1 MAAEM
6 AWYVLRA
13 VSGKEMK
20 VKEYIDAEIKNGRL
34 GGHVSQVLIPT
45 EKVKALR
52 GNKQVIKERLY
63 LPGYVLVEAR
73 LVGETV
79 HELRNTPNVL
89 GFLGG
94 MDNPTPLR
102 ESEVNRILGKVDEL
116 ESEPQEVEIPYI
128 VGEPARPP
136 QRRAHGLQALP
147 GQDLPHFR
155 RAALLRYAG
164 WAVYAR
170 RTGCVPEK
178 QRRTS
183 CRRHN
188 CRLGHKSVRLYAQG
202 CGIRHPEG
210 AGHPLRN
217 ARPRKG
223 AWPRVRDRLDH
234 ARQAGRLRRL

>member
-13 VSGKEMK
+13 VSGKEAK

-45 EKVKALR
+45 EKVKTIR
-52 GNKQVIKERLY
+52 GNKQVVKERLY

-94 MDNPTPLR
+94 MDNPSPLR

-116 ESEPQEVEIPYI
+116 EDEPQEIEIPYV
-128 VGEPARPP
+128 VGESVKVIDGPFSGFSGVIEKIDDDKKKVTVSVKVFGRST
-136 QRRAHGLQALP
+136 GL
-147 GQDLPHFR
+147 DLGFMQI
-155 RAALLRYAG
+155 
-164 WAVYAR
+164 
-170 RTGCVPEK
+170 EK
-178 QRRTS
+178 
-183 CRRHN
+183 
-188 CRLGHKSVRLYAQG
+188 
-202 CGIRHPEG
+202 E
-210 AGHPLRN
+210 
-217 ARPRKG
+217 
-223 AWPRVRDRLDH
+223 
-234 ARQAGRLRRL
+234 

>member
-1 MAAEM
+1 MAQAEM

-20 VKEYIDAEIKNGRL
+20 VKEYIDSEIKNGRL

-52 GNKQVIKERLY
+52 GSKQVIKERLY

-116 ESEPQEVEIPYI
+116 ENEPQEIEIPYI
-128 VGEPARPP
+128 VGENVKVTDGPFSGFSGVIEKIDEEKRKVTVIVKVFG
-136 QRRAHGLQALP
+136 RSTGL
-147 GQDLPHFR
+147 DLGFMQ
-155 RAALLRYAG
+155 
-164 WAVYAR
+164 V
-170 RTGCVPEK
+170 EK
-178 QRRTS
+178 
-183 CRRHN
+183 
-188 CRLGHKSVRLYAQG
+188 
-202 CGIRHPEG
+202 E
-210 AGHPLRN
+210 
-217 ARPRKG
+217 
-223 AWPRVRDRLDH
+223 
-234 ARQAGRLRRL
+234 

>member
-13 VSGKEMK
+13 VSGKEAK

-45 EKVKALR
+45 EKVKTIR
-52 GNKQVIKERLY
+52 GNKQVVKERLY

-116 ESEPQEVEIPYI
+116 EDEPQEIEIPYV
-128 VGEPARPP
+128 VGESVKVIDGPFSGFSGVIEKIDDEKKKVTVSVKVFGRST
-136 QRRAHGLQALP
+136 GL
-147 GQDLPHFR
+147 DLGFMQI
-155 RAALLRYAG
+155 
-164 WAVYAR
+164 
-170 RTGCVPEK
+170 EK
-178 QRRTS
+178 
-183 CRRHN
+183 
-188 CRLGHKSVRLYAQG
+188 
-202 CGIRHPEG
+202 E
-210 AGHPLRN
+210 
-217 ARPRKG
+217 
-223 AWPRVRDRLDH
+223 
-234 ARQAGRLRRL
+234 

>member
-1 MAAEM
+1 MAQAEM
-6 AWYVLRA
+6 AWYVMRA
-13 VSGKEMK
+13 VSGKEGK

-52 GNKQVIKERLY
+52 GSKQVIKERLY

-116 ESEPQEVEIPYI
+116 ENEPQEIENPYI
-128 VGEPARPP
+128 VGENVKVTDGPFSGFSGVIEKIDEEKRKVTVIVKVFG
-136 QRRAHGLQALP
+136 RSTGL
-147 GQDLPHFR
+147 DLGFMQ
-155 RAALLRYAG
+155 
-164 WAVYAR
+164 V
-170 RTGCVPEK
+170 EK
-178 QRRTS
+178 
-183 CRRHN
+183 
-188 CRLGHKSVRLYAQG
+188 
-202 CGIRHPEG
+202 E
-210 AGHPLRN
+210 
-217 ARPRKG
+217 
-223 AWPRVRDRLDH
+223 
-234 ARQAGRLRRL
+234 